1 MIITYKVVK
10 LSEGHLC
17 ANIFAHRDEGD
28 STAKEGKVAS
38 GLDSSFASF
47 FSFLGSFFEA
57 VMWSSQWW
65 SIAWILRMFP
75 VPAKEQASTKICA
88 VFEIG

>member
-1 MIITYKVVK
+1 M
-10 LSEGHLC
+10 
-17 ANIFAHRDEGD
+17 
-28 STAKEGKVAS
+28 TAKEEKDAS

-47 FSFLGSFFEA
+47 FSSLESFFAA

-65 SIAWILRMFP
+65 SIAWILSTFP

-88 VFEIG
+88 VFEIE